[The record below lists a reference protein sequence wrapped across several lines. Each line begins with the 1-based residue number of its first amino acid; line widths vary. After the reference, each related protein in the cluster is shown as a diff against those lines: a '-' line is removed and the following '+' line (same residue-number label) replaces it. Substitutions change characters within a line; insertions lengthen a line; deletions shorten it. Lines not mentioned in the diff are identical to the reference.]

1 MNKRNHIDLKPHIDS
16 LCAYFGTTKE
26 ELMNRPRNG
35 NKPDVIKRAVFY
47 YLYYKVGGTYKMIA
61 NEFGV
66 SHANVSIMLQK
77 SDIDLSNGEPEH
89 LKFFQILNS
98 RKNN

>member
-16 LCAYFGTTKE
+16 LCAFFGTTKE

-61 NEFGV
+61 KEFGV
-66 SHANVSIMLQK
+66 SHANISIMLQK
-77 SDIDLSNGEPEH
+77 SLDNTPEH
-89 LKFFQILNS
+89 LSILTDIDNYL
-98 RKNN
+98 KCG